1 MIDLHTHTTASDGR
15 CSPDELV
22 ARALAARVTTLGL
35 TDHDTIAGCAPTG
48 AACASAGI
56 TFIPGIEITAVVQE
70 RDVHVL
76 AYFFDVESPALH
88 AFLAEQRERRIERV
102 REMLSRLATHGLTL
116 DVDSVLGPGL
126 TDRSRAVGRP
136 WIARALVAAGYV
148 ATVNEAF
155 ESWLTRGRPGFVPRI
170 GATPE
175 QVFVKVHEAG
185 GIASLAHPVLFGHDE
200 LIPRYADLG
209 LDAIEAFHPDHGSL
223 DTTRYLHFAR
233 ELGLLVTGGSDFHG
247 DDRHQRS
254 GPGSV
259 TLPKEHFER
268 LMAARA

>member
-1 MIDLHTHTTASDGR
+1 M
-15 CSPDELV
+15 P
-22 ARALAARVTTLGL
+22 ALAHA
-35 TDHDTIAGCAPTG
+35 AP
-48 AACASAGI
+48 
-56 TFIPGIEITAVVQE
+56 
-70 RDVHVL
+70 
-76 AYFFDVESPALH
+76 
-88 AFLAEQRERRIERV
+88 
-102 REMLSRLATHGLTL
+102 
-116 DVDSVLGPGL
+116 
-126 TDRSRAVGRP
+126 VG
-136 WIARALVAAGYV
+136 
-148 ATVNEAF
+148 
-155 ESWLTRGRPGFVPRI
+155 
-170 GATPE
+170 
-175 QVFVKVHEAG
+175 
-185 GIASLAHPVLFGHDE
+185 AHPVLFGHDE